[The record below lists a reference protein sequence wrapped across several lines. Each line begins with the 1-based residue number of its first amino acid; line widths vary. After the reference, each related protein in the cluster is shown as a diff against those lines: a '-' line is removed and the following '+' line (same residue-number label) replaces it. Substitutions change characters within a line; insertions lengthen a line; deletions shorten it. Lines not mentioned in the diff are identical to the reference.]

1 MRHTSQ
7 RGAKLR
13 CNIRIRR
20 ALLSSP
26 ARKKEVLRFD
36 ALDLES
42 GFQLKATYAV
52 IPPRKSNGGNAMKH
66 WFLAAFSVVLLALAL
81 ALPAAAPAAPATPK
95 AHPAAAAA
103 PAPEPHPE
111 IRDAIASL
119 QHARDHLDHAAH
131 DFGGHRV
138 EAIQAID
145 QAIAQ
150 LRICLKYDR

>member
-1 MRHTSQ
+1 
-7 RGAKLR
+7 
-13 CNIRIRR
+13 
-20 ALLSSP
+20 
-26 ARKKEVLRFD
+26 
-36 ALDLES
+36 
-42 GFQLKATYAV
+42 
-52 IPPRKSNGGNAMKH
+52 MKH
-66 WFLAAFSVVLLALAL
+66 WFLAVFAALMLALAL

-95 AHPAAAAA
+95 PHPAAAPA

-119 QHARDHLDHAAH
+119 QRARDHLQHAAH

-150 LRICLKYDR
+150 LRVCLKYDR

>member
-1 MRHTSQ
+1 
-7 RGAKLR
+7 
-13 CNIRIRR
+13 
-20 ALLSSP
+20 
-26 ARKKEVLRFD
+26 
-36 ALDLES
+36 
-42 GFQLKATYAV
+42 
-52 IPPRKSNGGNAMKH
+52 MKH
-66 WFLAAFSVVLLALAL
+66 WFLAVFAALMLALAL

-95 AHPAAAAA
+95 PSPAATPA

-119 QHARDHLDHAAH
+119 QRARDHLQHAAH

-150 LRICLKYDR
+150 LRICMKYDR

>member
-1 MRHTSQ
+1 
-7 RGAKLR
+7 
-13 CNIRIRR
+13 
-20 ALLSSP
+20 
-26 ARKKEVLRFD
+26 
-36 ALDLES
+36 
-42 GFQLKATYAV
+42 
-52 IPPRKSNGGNAMKH
+52 MKH
-66 WFLAAFSVVLLALAL
+66 SFLALVAALALAFAL

-95 AHPAAAAA
+95 PHPAAAPAPAPA

-119 QHARDHLDHAAH
+119 QHARDHLNHAEH

-150 LRICLKYDR
+150 LRICMKYER

>member
-1 MRHTSQ
+1 
-7 RGAKLR
+7 
-13 CNIRIRR
+13 
-20 ALLSSP
+20 
-26 ARKKEVLRFD
+26 
-36 ALDLES
+36 
-42 GFQLKATYAV
+42 
-52 IPPRKSNGGNAMKH
+52 MKH
-66 WFLAAFSVVLLALAL
+66 WFLAVFAALMLALAL

-95 AHPAAAAA
+95 PHPAAAPA

-119 QHARDHLDHAAH
+119 QRARDHLQHAEH

-150 LRICLKYDR
+150 LRICMKYDR